1 MVKVTIAECKTP
13 KEEVD
18 KILKRI
24 EKILEEAISEKLKKG
39 ETI

>member
-1 MVKVTIAECKTP
+1 MAKVIIAECKTP

-24 EKILEEAISEKLKKG
+24 EKILEEAFLEKLKKG
-39 ETI
+39 EI

>member
-1 MVKVTIAECKTP
+1 MVKVTIAECKTS

-24 EKILEEAISEKLKKG
+24 EKILECAILNKLKNG
-39 ETI
+39 ESI